1 MIFPW
6 KLPFPGDFHL
16 PTFDYQRVYIYICD
30 ICTYAGIC
38 AVLAHGEPLQSGLE
52 TMKLQM
58 LGVAVPTPWL
68 MWWLDNKYS
77 TPKKIFATKFVL
89 LKGME
94 NNLPI
99 RFYLLGV
106 SIFRYPKCYPHLG
119 KPRWIGSIH
128 TKPGWSQGR
137 RPPEAREATNQRSQG
152 SKPCKSWMI
161 LLSPRN
167 GGDTVPFGSI
177 LLFNVANWKIT
188 RLILGRIM
196 IFIIYTWAMASKAN
210 S

>member
-16 PTFDYQRVYIYICD
+16 PTFDYQRVYIYVI
-30 ICTYAGIC
+30 YVHMQGY
-38 AVLAHGEPLQSGLE
+38 VLSS
-52 TMKLQM
+52 
-58 LGVAVPTPWL
+58 L
-68 MWWLDNKYS
+68 MVSRFSQDWKQWNCRCLAWQCPPPGWCGDWTTS
-77 TPKKIFATKFVL
+77 IAPQKKIFATKIVL

-188 RLILGRIM
+188 SLILGRIM